1 MENNCIS
8 VKNFEDTRTKYSKS
22 EPVEIFTGNDTS
34 DVIDRLIDTTLER
47 FQQAIKTSIKVSEFT
62 DGSVG
67 LLYYSFMK
75 IDIRRAES
83 YIMSPDQIVNKE
95 TTINPKNQKDNKC
108 FQWSIISGLN
118 YNEIKEK
125 ELKKMLK
132 FKRVDTDFSSYQ
144 REWEKFEQNNPSVA
158 LKILF
163 LPYNSKE
170 IKLVYKSNYD
180 KHKNQVIF

>member
-1 MENNCIS
+1 
-8 VKNFEDTRTKYSKS
+8 
-22 EPVEIFTGNDTS
+22 
-34 DVIDRLIDTTLER
+34 
-47 FQQAIKTSIKVSEFT
+47 
-62 DGSVG
+62 
-67 LLYYSFMK
+67 
-75 IDIRRAES
+75 
-83 YIMSPDQIVNKE
+83 MSPDWIVNKKA
-95 TTINPKNQKDNKC
+95 TINPKSERDSKC

>member
-62 DGSVG
+62 DESVG

-83 YIMSPDQIVNKE
+83 YIMSPD
-95 TTINPKNQKDNKC
+95 
-108 FQWSIISGLN
+108 
-118 YNEIKEK
+118 
-125 ELKKMLK
+125 
-132 FKRVDTDFSSYQ
+132 
-144 REWEKFEQNNPSVA
+144 
-158 LKILF
+158 
-163 LPYNSKE
+163 
-170 IKLVYKSNYD
+170 
-180 KHKNQVIF
+180 